1 MSICELPGAIKVPIK
16 ITIFLGSLSALI
28 WRLSDLV
35 EEASVGAVK
44 MSMGAYHISGNGAI
58 LVQVLIIG
66 VLAFMVFITYKNILQ
81 ACTYRSQD

>member
-1 MSICELPGAIKVPIK
+1 MSICELAGAIKVPIK
-16 ITIFLGSLSALI
+16 ITIFLGSLPTLI

-35 EEASVGAVK
+35 QEASVGAVK

-66 VLAFMVFITYKNILQ
+66 VLAFMVFITHKNILQ